1 MKVIHNCSIYDFHK
15 QYCLDI
21 HNELLERGHQS
32 VIETEDIF
40 HNDADFT
47 IQPDEAC
54 KRLGGKGVW
63 IGHALP
69 VIPQNKFYLEESF
82 YKDLNENSDYIFTF
96 STEWKEWH
104 NIHDLPTYN
113 VGMPKLDTL
122 FNNIEGGSILFA
134 PTHFHKP
141 TVYSG
146 DKVDIERLTNFGY
159 EVIVRG
165 HPAFYENE
173 MSLEDSFKKS
183 SIVISDYS
191 SIGLEAIILN
201 IPTILIG
208 DERWKD
214 FDNDHISGKADEA
227 VIRVYDQ
234 DGLEDAINTYKN
246 NPRHLEKERLKHS
259 KILCDYQKK
268 SSKKFV
274 DKLEEIL
281 NEN

>member
-1 MKVIHNCSIYDFHK
+1 MKVIHNCSIYNFHK

-21 HNELLERGHQS
+21 HNELLKRNHQS
-32 VIETEDIF
+32 IIETEDNF

-54 KRLGGKGVW
+54 RKLGGKGVW

-82 YKDLNENSDYIFTF
+82 YNDLHNNSDYIFTF
-96 STEWKEWH
+96 SDEWKDWH
-104 NIHDLPTYN
+104 KIHNLPTYN

-122 FNNIEGGSILFA
+122 FDNIEGGSILFA

-146 DKVDIERLTNFGY
+146 NKVDVERLSNYGY
-159 EVIVRG
+159 DVIHRG
-165 HPAFYENE
+165 HPAFYDNE
-173 MSLEDSFKKS
+173 ISLEDSFKKS

-208 DERWKD
+208 DERWKN
-214 FDNDHISGKADEA
+214 FDNDHISGRADEA

-234 DGLEDAINTYKN
+234 DGLEEAIKVYKE
-246 NPRHLEKERLKHS
+246 NPKHLEDERLKHS
-259 KILCDYQKK
+259 KILSDYQKN
-268 SSKKFV
+268 SAEKFV
-274 DKLEEIL
+274 DVLEELL
-281 NEN
+281 NV